1 MRNQRKHRDQ
11 KQSYPKQEVSR
22 EFRRFDLFLVHLA
35 VSFLGVRRAFLDVA
49 TVVFAGPITPIAA
62 DGFGS

>member
-11 KQSYPKQEVSR
+11 KQHYPKQEVSR
-22 EFRRFDLFLVHLA
+22 EFRRVDLFLVHRSL
-35 VSFLGVRRAFLDVA
+35 SFLGVRRALLDVV
-49 TVVFAGPITPIAA
+49 TVLVAGPTTLIAA